1 LVGQNVCGDRIFG
14 VGMGTDILYQSTR
27 THGPTAMQLQHGQH
41 SLDDFVAT
49 DAMLAAFSQFTRPI
63 TGYEIFI
70 NLPREW
76 KHNIMHYTEK
86 ENLS

>member
-1 LVGQNVCGDRIFG
+1 
-14 VGMGTDILYQSTR
+14 
-27 THGPTAMQLQHGQH
+27 MQLQHGQH

-49 DAMLAAFSQFTRPI
+49 DARLAAFFQFTRPI